1 MSTGGTFLC
10 GSYRGWGGGLGRL
23 ANTNRNNWKNSR
35 PHFPCEFR
43 SFANSIGLSENIL
56 TFYKLN
62 TFNAFLVDAK
72 KKKEKTIKKTN
83 YVLSVHRNK

>member
-1 MSTGGTFLC
+1 MGLIGE
-10 GSYRGWGGGLGRL
+10 GEEGLGLL

-35 PHFPCEFR
+35 PHFPSEFL
-43 SFANSIGLSENIL
+43 SFTNSTSLSDNIL

-72 KKKEKTIKKTN
+72 KTN
-83 YVLSVHRNK
+83 YILSVDHNK

>member
-1 MSTGGTFLC
+1 M
-10 GSYRGWGGGLGRL
+10 GRL

-72 KKKEKTIKKTN
+72 KKKKREKNKKN
-83 YVLSVHRNK
+83 KLCSVSAPQ